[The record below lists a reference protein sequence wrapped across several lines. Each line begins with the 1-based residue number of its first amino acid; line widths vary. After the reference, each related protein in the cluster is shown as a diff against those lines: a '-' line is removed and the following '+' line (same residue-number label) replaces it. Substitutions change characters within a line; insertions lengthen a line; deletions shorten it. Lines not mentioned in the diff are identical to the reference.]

1 MPPAEQFSP
10 VRADF
15 ARRAVRQAKRLRQPH
30 KFRAADHLEPW
41 LCQFHEFFRRA
52 LLNERPDGLLRRFSF
67 AFPLAARIALTG
79 RFHRHDALFVLLPH
93 AEHPSA
99 ARERSV
105 CRIKIRRAHVNFA
118 QLLLRQFHDLRVA
131 QNLSHL
137 LDALRAQLDFKLG
150 RHKSPPAH
158 ELALFYDVFAVY
170 ASEFSGSSD

>member
-10 VRADF
+10 VRANF

-41 LCQFHEFFRRA
+41 LCQRQELLRRA
-52 LLNERPDGLLRRFSF
+52 LGNERPDGLLRRFPF
-67 AFPLAARIALTG
+67 AFPLAARVALTG

-99 ARERSV
+99 FAQRPVR
-105 CRIKIRRAHVNFA
+105 RIKIRRAHVNLA
-118 QLLLRQFHDLRVA
+118 QLLLRKLHNLRVA
-131 QNLSHL
+131 QNLSQL

-170 ASEFSGSSD
+170 ASEFSGNSD